1 MRMRRFVARQSRMI
15 RLGLGWISVA
25 LLVATLGL
33 IWTLTEQTPEETT
46 ALTKAVA
53 FKVDDAVSRDAPDD
67 ASGEREA
74 IDIAAPSIVSQPTPC
89 EVREGGDVVFSVDAP
104 GAVAYRWECTDAW
117 TDGWY
122 DIKGV
127 DTSASVLRFEL
138 TPERVWMRDC
148 RFRCEVTFPDGT
160 VLMSDE
166 VSFVFR
172 DVMAAGGW
180 YRKAAHVAE
189 FGLVGL
195 FASLSALCLAGS
207 HRDGNGRI
215 LFGATIVFC
224 AACSLVDQTHKLFVP
239 GREFEGFD
247 LLLDAFGY
255 TSAIVLVFLL
265 FRIMLGGKGAACG
278 TRRPKSLAD
287 SRQA

>member
-1 MRMRRFVARQSRMI
+1 MYRFAARQLRMI
-15 RLGLGWISVA
+15 RLGLGWVSVV
-25 LLVATLGL
+25 LLVVTLGL

-53 FKVDDAVSRDAPDD
+53 FKVDDAVSRDAQGDT
-67 ASGEREA
+67 SGEREV
-74 IDIAAPSIVSQPTPC
+74 IDIAAPSIASQPTPC

-122 DIKGV
+122 GIKGV
-127 DTSASVLRFEL
+127 DTSGAVLRFEL

-207 HRDGNGRI
+207 RCGRGRKP
-215 LFGATIVFC
+215 LFGMTVAFC
-224 AACSLVDQTHKLFVP
+224 AVCSLVDQAHKLFVP
-239 GREFEGFD
+239 GREFEAFD

-255 TSAIVLVFLL
+255 ASTIALAFFL
-265 FRIMLGGKGAACG
+265 FRVMMGGKGAACG
-278 TRRPKSLAD
+278 TYPLEGSPD